1 MLPGTMLQCERT
13 EEPKLRDH
21 QLPTRAS
28 QDLLAGVIVA
38 FERAFA
44 GFPQHQGMIQSQ
56 TPHEPE
62 GSLGNDSSSLGDS
75 YIERPGE
82 KSSHTPI

>member
-1 MLPGTMLQCERT
+1 MLQRERI

-28 QDLLAGVIVA
+28 QDLIKKAGVIVT

-44 GFPQHQGMIQSQ
+44 GFPQLQGMIQSQ
-56 TPHEPE
+56 TPHEP
-62 GSLGNDSSSLGDS
+62 GGNLGNDSSSLGDS
-75 YIERPGE
+75 YIEHPGE